1 VCRSV
6 EDEAWELK
14 IHPDDQTSILLLTL
28 HFLAPKNMAGIT
40 QGEGKSYRLLA
51 HQMAHCVITEQSGE
65 KGEHPTGLFQ
75 GDGGVQVAVRG
86 CEIVRG
92 YHQECQVYREKNPD
106 EDQVPVDFEVSVWV
120 GREKKKQSQK
130 F

>member
-1 VCRSV
+1 
-6 EDEAWELK
+6 
-14 IHPDDQTSILLLTL
+14 
-28 HFLAPKNMAGIT
+28 
-40 QGEGKSYRLLA
+40 
-51 HQMAHCVITEQSGE
+51 MAHSVITEQSGE

-120 GREKKKQSQK
+120 GREMKKQLHK
-130 F
+130 FELTAEAQRSGRIRSISPTLLSVREVLKVL